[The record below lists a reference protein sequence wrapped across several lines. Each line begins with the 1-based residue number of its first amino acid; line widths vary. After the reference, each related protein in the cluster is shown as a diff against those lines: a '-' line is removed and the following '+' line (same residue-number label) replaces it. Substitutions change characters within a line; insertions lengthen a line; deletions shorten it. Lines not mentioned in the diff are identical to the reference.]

1 MQLNQGESPRTAT
14 VLVIA
19 TIATLLPLHLPA
31 STGKHA
37 TENTILAIEY
47 ENDFFAG
54 QDRGFTNGFSL
65 TVIPGRQ
72 QPPRWL
78 LGAGELLSPLST
90 SGTGT
95 RWSWGIEQ
103 LMFTPDDIEDPDFP
117 PDDRPY
123 AGWLNGSVTLFS
135 IRASTLERFRLSP
148 GIVGPSS
155 LAEETQK
162 EVHRLSGSNQPVG
175 WDTQLPDEPT
185 LQLAYDRQWRIEA
198 HTSEAGVITEF
209 GPGAGV
215 TVGNA
220 ITGVEAGGFLRVG
233 RNLPV
238 DFGPQRLRAMSG
250 GSGFFEPTAG
260 FGWFVFMG
268 ITARYTPHNIF
279 LDGSLF
285 QDTPSVSR
293 DPFLGQGW
301 FGFACYHGATRIGYT
316 HVVETRA
323 FDNQPD
329 RGQFGALSISWAL

>member
-1 MQLNQGESPRTAT
+1 MQTHQGKSRRTAMIT
-14 VLVIA
+14 LA
-19 TIATLLPLHLPA
+19 TMASILPLQLPA
-31 STGKHA
+31 AAKDQA
-37 TENTILAIEY
+37 TENTILSLEY

-54 QDRGFTNGFSL
+54 QDLGFTNGFSI

-78 LGAGELLSPLST
+78 LGTGELLSPLST
-90 SGTGT
+90 PGRDL

-103 LMFTPDDIEDPDFP
+103 LMFTPDDIEDPLFP

-123 AGWLNGSVTLFS
+123 AGWLNASMSLFS
-135 IRASTLERFRLSP
+135 IGPSTLERFRLSL

-155 LAEETQK
+155 LAEEVQK
-162 EVHRLSGSNQPVG
+162 EAHRLSDSHQPVG
-175 WDTQLPDEPT
+175 WETQLPDEPT
-185 LQLAYDRQWRIEA
+185 LQLAYDRQWRIETHVA
-198 HTSEAGVITEF
+198 DNGVVTEF
-209 GPGAGV
+209 GPGAGI

-220 ITGVEAGGFLRVG
+220 FTGVEAGGFLRVG

-238 DFGPQRLRAMSG
+238 DFGPQRLRSMSG

-260 FGWFVFMG
+260 FGWFVFTG
-268 ITARYTPHNIF
+268 VTARYTPHNIF

-285 QDTPSVSR
+285 QDSPSVSR
-293 DPFLGQGW
+293 APWLGQGW
-301 FGFACYHGATRIGYT
+301 LGFACYHGATRIGYT

-323 FDNQPD
+323 FDNQPE